1 MADHEAQEGRSGH
14 GHMAL
19 GSKYRL
25 KKFEEILDL
34 DTVLR
39 KSGPIQRRVIGFP
52 RQTHPTPV
60 ELIQLHE
67 FAVYTIST
75 ASGQLDRRRPAS

>member
-1 MADHEAQEGRSGH
+1 
-14 GHMAL
+14 MAL

-67 FAVYTIST
+67 FAV
-75 ASGQLDRRRPAS
+75 

>member
-1 MADHEAQEGRSGH
+1 
-14 GHMAL
+14 MAL

-25 KKFEEILDL
+25 KKFEEILDPA
-34 DTVLR
+34 VLR